1 MFYILY
7 EQIRYAKDR
16 FKIISQ
22 HPLTNAFVSNVELLY
37 DREHINNLCQH
48 CNVFDENIHKPDK
61 LTNIFDYREYADNTL
76 YIEKP
81 SYENACHLL
90 SENDYQYIVVGID
103 QYVNVNGHYINY
115 PDLLSNCYPDLL
127 SNCASVIFKNDAYML
142 LTVN

>member
-1 MFYILY
+1 M
-7 EQIRYAKDR
+7 
-16 FKIISQ
+16 
-22 HPLTNAFVSNVELLY
+22 LY
-37 DREHINNLCQH
+37 DRDHINNLCQH

-90 SENDYQYIVVGID
+90 SENDYRYIVVGID

-115 PDLLSNCYPDLL
+115 PDLLSNC
-127 SNCASVIFKNDAYML
+127 ASVIFQNDAYML
-142 LTVN
+142 LKVN